1 MKIRWYGHSCFLLTS
16 ENGDS
21 VLTDPFAPEVG
32 ARLHDIEC
40 GAVTVSHG
48 HFDHCYTAAAAGK
61 PVVIDGAGEYD
72 VGGIHIIGFPAF
84 HDKEQ
89 GAKRGT
95 VMMYLFEIDGIRLL
109 HAGDV
114 GDQLTKEQLSEIGV
128 VDVLLVPIGGKYT
141 LDYMEARE
149 FANSLKPSVVIP
161 MHYKT
166 PNSTI
171 DVDDCSNF
179 VSTVQDCKIH
189 KLNDSEVFI
198 YQYTLGEDRVLVLDP
213 YKETESEDQVRFEL

>member
-1 MKIRWYGHSCFLLTS
+1 MNIKWYGHSCFLLTS
-16 ENGDS
+16 EDGTS
-21 VLTDPFAPEVG
+21 ILTDPPAPETGYRVG
-32 ARLHDIEC
+32 HIHCD
-40 GAVTVSHG
+40 AVTVSHG
-48 HFDHCYTAAAAGK
+48 HFDHCYTEAAEGAQE
-61 PVVIDGAGEYD
+61 IITDAGEHK
-72 VGGIHIIGFPAF
+72 VGSVNIIGFPAF

-89 GAKRGT
+89 GAKCGS
-95 VMMYLFEIDGIRLL
+95 VMMYLFEIDGIRVL

-114 GDQLTKEQLSEIGV
+114 GDQLTRDQIAQIGV

-141 LDYMEARE
+141 LDYFEARE

-166 PNSTI
+166 ALCGI
-171 DVDDCSNF
+171 DIDDCSNF
-179 VSTVQDCKIH
+179 VSTVQDCRIH

-213 YKETESEDQVRFEL
+213 YVETVEEEQVTFDI